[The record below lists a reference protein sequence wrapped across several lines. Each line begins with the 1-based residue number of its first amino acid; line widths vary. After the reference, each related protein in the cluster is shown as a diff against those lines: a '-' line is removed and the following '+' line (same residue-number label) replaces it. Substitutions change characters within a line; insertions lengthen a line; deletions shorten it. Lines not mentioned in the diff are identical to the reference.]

1 MPKNRVLYNCQAL
14 YVGPSPSTG
23 YHFINGAGE
32 LNNIYEYDSDNYNL
46 IKRINRVTNL
56 DYSITLPRESIKQL
70 GKSSI
75 ASVPIIN
82 SPSVQVD
89 FEYYLNGVTNEA
101 RLGWNVNHNN
111 TDEIRSGECIQDNFN
126 TFLFSGLNVY
136 DENILPQTSPFWPG
150 NNRSNRNIFAVVT
163 RGANEDEV
171 IVRNTLEEG
180 KNFRDANVISF
191 GDGYMI
197 SYDTSCSVGSTPKA
211 KVSFVCDNAIFY
223 TGSSGLGIPSV
234 NPKTLES
241 YSGIKFVIPEEVMIN
256 DVSII
261 LPGDILVDIQQTGDY
276 GNTTEMNDVTDL
288 GVKFSDI
295 KIQNYNI
302 SLKFNREDMNS
313 IGYRAPAS
321 RRINFPI
328 EVGLN
333 FSNLIGDESESKLHE
348 LIKIDKKYNVTI
360 RMQDRL
366 TKNDLIRYDFRK
378 ASLQDFGYSSSIEE
392 NKTLSFNFKTNCSPD
407 NLTEGFFVSGVLSSV
422 RSSDYLLDQN
432 VLDFL
437 ITESGEKIITN
448 FIPVY

>member
-14 YVGPSPSTG
+14 YVGPSPSSG

-32 LNNIYEYDSDNYNL
+32 LNNVYEYDSDNYNL

-82 SPSVQVD
+82 NPTVQVD

-101 RLGWNVNHNN
+101 RLGWNVNHNF
-111 TDEIRSGECIQDNFN
+111 TDEIRSGESIQDHYN
-126 TFLFSGLNVY
+126 TFLFSGLNIY
-136 DENILPQTSPFWPG
+136 DENIQPQQSPFWPG

-163 RGANEDEV
+163 RGQNEDEV
-171 IVRNTLEEG
+171 VIRNTLEEG
-180 KNFRDANVISF
+180 KSFRDANVISF
-191 GDGYMI
+191 GDGYI
-197 SYDTSCSVGSTPKA
+197 TSYSTSCSVGSTPKA

-261 LPGDILVDIQQTGDY
+261 LPGDILIDIQQTGD
-276 GNTTEMNDVTDL
+276 NTTTQMDNVTDL
-288 GVKFSDI
+288 GAKFSDI
-295 KIQNYNI
+295 KIQDYNI
-302 SLKFNREDMNS
+302 SIRFDREDMNS

-328 EVGLN
+328 EVN
-333 FSNLIGDESESKLHE
+333 FGFNNLVGDESESRLHE
-348 LIKIDKKYNVTI
+348 IIKTDKKYNVTI

-366 TKNDLIRYDFRK
+366 TKQNLIRYDFRK
-378 ASLQDFGYSSSIEE
+378 ASLQDFAYRSSIED
-392 NKTLSFNFKTNCSPD
+392 NKQLAFNFKVNCAPD
-407 NLTEGFFVSGVLSSV
+407 NLTEGFFVSGVLSRI
-422 RSSDYLLDQN
+422 RSSDFLLEEN
-432 VLDFL
+432 VINFL
-437 ITESGEKIITN
+437 VTEADEKIITN